1 MTDDVE
7 DYAKA
12 QIQMICDQE
21 AVRKSKIRVMPDVH
35 PGKVGPIGLTMTIG
49 EKLIPQ
55 LLGID
60 IGCGVICVRLKE
72 KRMEYQKLEKVIRD
86 RIPAGF
92 AIRENAHYLA
102 RILILQNC
110 TATNMCRKKKTGW
123 RWGVLAEAIILLK

>member
-1 MTDDVE
+1 MEEIKGIYTSAKIMTDDVE

-12 QIQMICDQE
+12 QIQMICDQK
-21 AVRKSKIRVMPDVH
+21 AARNSKIRVVSDVH
-35 PGKVGPIGLTMTIG
+35 PGKVGPIGLTMTIS

-60 IGCGVICVRLKE
+60 IGCGVTCVRLKE

-92 AIRENAHYLA
+92 AIRENVHYMADDFDFTKL
-102 RILILQNC
+102 R
-110 TATNMCRKKKTGW
+110 CRKH
-123 RWGVLAEAIILLK
+123 I